1 MLKLL
6 KERIDNKEN
15 MNVAYHSSD
24 TFSSILAV
32 SMVSIM
38 ENNKSME
45 DITFY
50 VLEKQ
55 ISEHNKQKLKEMVE
69 SYGRKIVL
77 IPMPD
82 MQKDFNFPIARVRKK
97 WILDSYC
104 RLFLGSILPKDVER
118 VLYLDCD
125 TLCHGDLQEFWGM
138 DLQGCYCG
146 AVTDAVGE
154 HYYELFNMNK
164 TSRYCNSGMVLF
176 DLKRWRE
183 DGMEDKV
190 AEYVREKNGFV
201 FFMEQSVMNIV
212 LQDKINILHPKY
224 NTYTLISELTYQE
237 LKWLR
242 HCKRFYSKQECD
254 EARRDPRL
262 IHLTN
267 LFLVK
272 GRPWLEGNNH
282 PYKDIFMNYRKLTPW
297 KNEPLMTQKLS
308 ALKRIQMSIINMLPH
323 WISLP
328 LIGIVYEYIRPKQ
341 IARQHA

>member
-1 MLKLL
+1 
-6 KERIDNKEN
+6 
-15 MNVAYHSSD
+15 MNVALHSSD
-24 TFSSILAV
+24 SFASVLAV

-38 ENNKSME
+38 ENNQEMA

-55 ISEHNKQKLKEMVE
+55 ICEENKKKLRDMV
-69 SYGRKIVL
+69 SKYGRNLVM
-77 IPMPD
+77 IPLPD
-82 MQKDFNFPIARVRKK
+82 MQRDFNFPIARVRKK

-125 TLCHGDLQEFWGM
+125 TLCHGNLQELWDM

-146 AVTDAVGE
+146 AVIDAVGE
-154 HYYELFNMNK
+154 HYYELFGMNE

-176 DLKRWRE
+176 DLKHWRE
-183 DGMEDKV
+183 DSMEDKV

-212 LQDKINILHPKY
+212 LQDRIKVLHPKY
-224 NTYTLISELTYQE
+224 NTYTLISALSDKE

-242 HCKRFYSKQECD
+242 HCKRFYSEAECA

-262 IHLTN
+262 MHLTN

-272 GRPWLEGNNH
+272 GRPWIEGNTH
-282 PYKDIFMNYRKLTPW
+282 PLKDMFMSYRALTPW
-297 KNEPLMTQKLS
+297 QGEPLMKYHSSL
-308 ALKRIQMSIINMLPH
+308 AKRIQYRILNAFPH
-323 WISLP
+323 WLSLP
-328 LIGIVYEYIRPKQ
+328 MIGIIYEYIRPMQ
-341 IARQHA
+341 IAKQHAII

>member
-1 MLKLL
+1 
-6 KERIDNKEN
+6 

-24 TFSSILAV
+24 SFTPILAV
-32 SMVSIM
+32 SILSIM
-38 ENNKSME
+38 ENNKDMDE
-45 DITFY
+45 ITFY

-55 ISEHNKQKLKEMVE
+55 VSEKNKKKLFEMVA
-69 SYGRKIVL
+69 SYGRKLVL

-104 RLFLGSILPKDVER
+104 RLFLGTILPKSVER

-125 TLCHGDLQEFWGM
+125 TLCHGNLQEFWGM
-138 DLQGCYCG
+138 DLEGKYCG

-154 HYYELFNMNK
+154 HYYELFEMNK

-183 DGMEDKV
+183 DKMEDKV
-190 AEYVREKNGFV
+190 AEYVREKNGYV

-212 LQDKINILHPKY
+212 LQDKIKIIHPKY
-224 NTYTLISELTYQE
+224 NTYTLISALTDSELR
-237 LKWLR
+237 WLR
-242 HCKRFYSKQECD
+242 HCKRFYTNDECA

-272 GRPWLEGNNH
+272 GRPWIEGNNH
-282 PYKDIFMNYRKLTPW
+282 PYKKIFMGYRKLTPW
-297 KNEPLMTQKLS
+297 KDEPLMKQNLKFSKKL
-308 ALKRIQMSIINMLPH
+308 LMNILYILPRCM
-323 WISLP
+323 SLP
-328 LIGIVYEYIRPKQ
+328 LIGIVYEYIRPRQ
-341 IARQHA
+341 IARQHV

>member
-1 MLKLL
+1 
-6 KERIDNKEN
+6 
-15 MNVAYHSSD
+15 MNVVYHSSD
-24 TFSSILAV
+24 SFAPVLAV

-38 ENNKSME
+38 ENNKDMD
-45 DITFY
+45 DITFF

-55 ISEHNKQKLKEMVE
+55 MTENSKQKLMQMVK
-69 SYGRKIVL
+69 SYGRNLVL

-104 RLFLGSILPKDVER
+104 RLFLGSILPKEVER

-125 TLCHGDLQEFWGM
+125 TLCHGDLQELWDM
-138 DLQGCYCG
+138 DLQSCYCG

-154 HYYELFNMNK
+154 HYYELFNMSK

-183 DGMEDKV
+183 DGIEDKV

-201 FFMEQSVMNIV
+201 FFMEQSVLNIV
-212 LQDKINILHPKY
+212 LQDKIKILHPKY
-224 NTYTLISELTYQE
+224 NTYTLISELSNQE

-297 KNEPLMTQKLS
+297 KDEPLMTQKLS
-308 ALKRIQMSIINMLPH
+308 ALKRIQISIINMLPR

-328 LIGIVYEYIRPKQ
+328 LIGIVYEYIRPRQ

>member
-1 MLKLL
+1 
-6 KERIDNKEN
+6 

-24 TFSSILAV
+24 TFSSVLAV

-38 ENNKSME
+38 ENNKDME
-45 DITFY
+45 SITFY

-55 ISEHNKQKLKEMVE
+55 ISEYNKQKLKEMVE

-125 TLCHGDLQEFWGM
+125 TLCHGDLQELWDI
-138 DLQGCYCG
+138 DLHGCYCG
-146 AVTDAVGE
+146 AVIDAVGE
-154 HYYELFNMNK
+154 HYYELFDMNK

-183 DGMEDKV
+183 DSMEDKV
-190 AEYVREKNGFV
+190 AEYVRKKNGFV

-212 LQDKINILHPKY
+212 LQDRIKVLHPKY
-224 NTYTLISELTYQE
+224 NTYTLISALSDKE

-242 HCKRFYSKQECD
+242 HCKRFYSEAECD

-262 IHLTN
+262 MHLTN

-272 GRPWLEGNNH
+272 GRPWIEGNTH
-282 PYKDIFMNYRKLTPW
+282 PLKDMFMSYRTLTPW
-297 KNEPLMTQKLS
+297 QDKPLMKHHLS
-308 ALKRIQMSIINMLPH
+308 LAKRIQYRILNTFPH
-323 WISLP
+323 WLSLP
-328 LIGIVYEYIRPKQ
+328 MIGIIYEYIRPFQ

>member
-1 MLKLL
+1 
-6 KERIDNKEN
+6 
-15 MNVAYHSSD
+15 MNIVYHSSD
-24 TFSSILAV
+24 LFAPVLAV

-38 ENNKSME
+38 ENNKGMD

-55 ISEHNKQKLKEMVE
+55 MTEDSKQKLFQMVAA
-69 SYGRKIVL
+69 YNRKLVL

-104 RLFLGSILPKDVER
+104 RLFLGTILPCNVEK

-125 TLCHGDLQEFWGM
+125 TLCHGDLSEFWNT
-138 DLQGCYCG
+138 DLGDNYCG

-154 HYYELFNMNK
+154 HYYELFEMNK
-164 TSRYCNSGMVLF
+164 TSRYCNSGIVLF
-176 DLKRWRE
+176 DLKRWR
-183 DGMEDKV
+183 DDRIEDKV
-190 AEYVREKNGFV
+190 ADYVRKKNGFV

-212 LQDKINILHPKY
+212 LQDKIKILHPKY
-224 NTYTLISELTYQE
+224 NTYTLISALSNRELQ
-237 LKWLR
+237 WLR
-242 HCKRFYSKQECD
+242 HCKRLYGNDELE
-254 EARRDPRL
+254 EARKDPRL

-272 GRPWLEGNNH
+272 GRAWIDGNKH
-282 PYKDIFMNYRKLTPW
+282 PYKDIFTSYRALTPW
-297 KNEPLMTQKLS
+297 NNEPLMKEEISKL
-308 ALKRIQMSIINMLPH
+308 KQIEMSIIRSMPR

-328 LIGIVYEYIRPKQ
+328 IIGVVYEYIRPRQ

>member
-1 MLKLL
+1 
-6 KERIDNKEN
+6 

-24 TFSSILAV
+24 SFAPVLAV

-38 ENNKSME
+38 ENNKGM
-45 DITFY
+45 DNITFY

-55 ISEHNKQKLKEMVE
+55 MSEASKQKLTQMVAA
-69 SYGRKIVL
+69 YNRKLVL

-104 RLFLGSILPKDVER
+104 RLFLGSILPNDVER

-125 TLCHGDLQEFWGM
+125 TLCHGDLFDFWNMNIGNN
-138 DLQGCYCG
+138 YCG

-154 HYYELFNMNK
+154 HYYELFDMNK

-183 DGMEDKV
+183 DKMEDKV
-190 AEYVREKNGFV
+190 ADYVRSKNGFV

-212 LQDKINILHPKY
+212 LQDRIKILHPKY
-224 NTYTLISELTYQE
+224 NTYTLISALSNQE
-237 LKWLR
+237 LRWLR
-242 HCKRFYSKQECD
+242 HCKRLYCKEELE
-254 EARRDPRL
+254 EARKDPRL

-282 PYKDIFMNYRKLTPW
+282 PYKEIFMSYRTLTPW
-297 KNEPLMTQKLS
+297 KNEPLMKENTSKLKQIEMGVIR
-308 ALKRIQMSIINMLPH
+308 LLPR

-328 LIGIVYEYIRPKQ
+328 IIGIVYEYIRPRQ